1 MHNNNNN
8 TICGVA
14 QMFDI
19 TSSSLFLGLFF
30 CRLVNVED
38 PKVIEIIEQMKKFQ
52 HSGKDILNG
61 SVIMVMLHDIGILN
75 LKIDVI

>member
-1 MHNNNNN
+1 MVN
-8 TICGVA
+8 
-14 QMFDI
+14 I
-19 TSSSLFLGLFF
+19 TLFWIFLGLF

-61 SVIMVMLHDIGILN
+61 SVIMVMLYMK
-75 LKIDVI
+75 LKLM

>member
-1 MHNNNNN
+1 
-8 TICGVA
+8 
-14 QMFDI
+14 MFDI
-19 TSSSLFLGLFF
+19 TFWGFLFAFSMC

-61 SVIMVMLHDIGILN
+61 SVIMVMLHDIDIE
-75 LKIDVI
+75 IDVI